1 MTKRDNGGRFAEG
14 NAGGPGPAIGNVNG
28 QKHGLNRLRR
38 TVEELGGRL
47 LDGRSATVKALNAWR
62 TEIIRDLGGMQ
73 ELTATKLAIV
83 DLAAKQK
90 LLLDSV
96 DAWLLRQ
103 PSLVDEEKKAVLPV
117 LRGEKPKPDAA

>member
-1 MTKRDNGGRFAEG
+1 MTERDSNGRFAEG
-14 NAGGPGPAIGNVNG
+14 NPGGPGPAIGNLNG

-73 ELTATKLAIV
+73 ELTATKPASPGTPFSK
-83 DLAAKQK
+83 AKQQRRSFTDIIK
-90 LLLDSV
+90 RCDS
-96 DAWLLRQ
+96 
-103 PSLVDEEKKAVLPV
+103 
-117 LRGEKPKPDAA
+117 

>member
-1 MTKRDNGGRFAEG
+1 
-14 NAGGPGPAIGNVNG
+14 
-28 QKHGLNRLRR
+28 
-38 TVEELGGRL
+38 
-47 LDGRSATVKALNAWR
+47 VKALNAWR

-73 ELTATKLAIV
+73 ELTAQKLAIV